1 MKHLTH
7 KSWLKWIGG
16 TILTMS
22 LIIGASFSSAV
33 NAQPTDMRITQE
45 VKKEVACFVY
55 ARHLGLATEVIGTH
69 LQRIGKASETAGAV
83 YHLGYT
89 EGLLAGLA
97 ASNAEVLGSY
107 KAAKIHAAE
116 YLYNTIGCTINESI

>member
-16 TILTMS
+16 TILTLS

-83 YHLGYT
+83 YRLGYV
-89 EGLLAGLA
+89 EGLIDG
-97 ASNAEVLGSY
+97 LGSANADRLGGF
-107 KAAKIHAAE
+107 KAAKLHAAE
-116 YLYNTIGCTINESI
+116 YMYKLIQCDINEKI